1 MSLEA
6 PISPEAKVIAT
17 CLSGEHQ
24 FSKSTVDFIELIAG
38 QGIRGDAHCGV
49 TVKHRSRV
57 AKGPSQPNLRQV
69 HLIHSELH
77 AELVEADYEVGPGI
91 MGENVTTQ
99 GVDLLALPVGTILRL
114 GSEAVIWLTGL
125 RNPCKQLNDYQDGLM
140 QAVLDRDAENN
151 LIRKSG
157 VMAMI
162 LEGGIV
168 RAGDEIVVELPP
180 LPHAPLERV

>member
-1 MSLEA
+1 MPFET
-6 PISPEAKVIAT
+6 KVIAT
-17 CLSGEHQ
+17 CLSGEHN
-24 FSKSTVDFIELIAG
+24 FSKPVVGHIELVAG

-77 AELVEADYEVGPGI
+77 AQLVAAGFKVGPGV
-91 MGENVTTQ
+91 MGENITTT
-99 GVDLLALPVGTILRL
+99 GIDLLALPVGTILRL
-114 GSEAVIWLTGL
+114 GSNAVIWITGL
-125 RNPCKQLNDYQDGLM
+125 RNPCKQLDDYQDGLM
-140 QAVLDRDAENN
+140 KAVLGRDAAHN

-157 VMAMI
+157 VMAII

-168 RAGDEIVVELPP
+168 RAGDQILVELPP
-180 LPHAPLERV
+180 LPHAPLDKV